1 MTRQLSA
8 LQSQNELEW
17 HISGS
22 KSESNRLLIL
32 QAFYPQIK
40 ITNLSNSNDTQ
51 VLKKALQNS
60 SNIVDVG
67 HAGTAMRFLTA
78 YFASQATA
86 EVFLTGSQR
95 MQERPIKIL
104 VEALRNLGAK
114 IEYAKQEGFPPL
126 LIKPAVLTKS
136 QVSLPANISSQY
148 ISALLLIAPRQKNGL
163 QIGLTQTV
171 TSLPYIEMTLN
182 LLRQLGAKI
191 NFQNNTIS
199 VDYLKEPIK
208 NNFQV
213 EPDWSSA
220 SYFYSLAALSKT
232 ASISLPGF
240 SKNSLQG
247 DVQVAEIYKQLGVK
261 TSFTETGIRLK
272 KQTANN
278 YSKNLELDL
287 SNTPD
292 LAQTIV
298 VTCLG
303 LNISCNLKGLHT
315 LKIKETDRLQALKTE
330 LEKFGAKVKITSD
343 SLQLLPAEKLVENV
357 QVETYQDHRMA
368 MAFAPLAVKIPLSIK
383 NPEVV
388 KKSFPDFWKALAAAG
403 IR

>member
-1 MTRQLSA
+1 MMRQLSA
-8 LQSQNELEW
+8 SQNQLDLEW
-17 HISGS
+17 QISGS

-40 ITNLSNSNDTQ
+40 ITNLSSSQDTQ
-51 VLKKALQNS
+51 VLKKALQS
-60 SNIVDVG
+60 KSQSINIG

-78 YFASQATA
+78 YFSVIATK
-86 EVFLTGSQR
+86 EIGLTGSQR

-114 IEYAKQEGFPPL
+114 IEYAKQKGFPPL
-126 LIKPAVLTKS
+126 VIKPSTLS
-136 QVSLPANISSQY
+136 GNQVSLPANISSQY
-148 ISALLLIAPRQKNGL
+148 ISALLLIAPQLKNGL
-163 QIGLTQTV
+163 QIGLTQNI
-171 TSLPYIEMTLN
+171 TSLPYIKMTLS
-182 LLRQLGAKI
+182 LLRQLGVKT

-199 VDYLKEPIK
+199 VNFLEKPIQ

-220 SYFYSLAALSKT
+220 SYFYSLVALSKT
-232 ASISLPGF
+232 SKILLPGF
-240 SKNSLQG
+240 VNNSIQG
-247 DVQVAEIYKQLGVK
+247 DAEIIEIYKQFGVK
-261 TSFTETGIRLK
+261 TSFTEKGISLQK
-272 KQTANN
+272 DEGNN
-278 YSKNLELDL
+278 YPKKVELDL

-292 LAQTIV
+292 LAQTIA

-303 LNISCNLKGLHT
+303 LNISCVLNGLHT

-330 LEKFGAKVKITSD
+330 LEKFGAKVQISHD
-343 SLQLLPAEKLVENV
+343 QLKLSPTQNLEKDVL
-357 QVETYQDHRMA
+357 VETYQDHRMA
-368 MAFAPLAVKIPLSIK
+368 MAFAPLAVKTPLTIQ

-388 KKSFPDFWKALAAAG
+388 KKSFPNFWKALAAAG